1 MESTG
6 KEATR
11 VVLSFLVSA
20 RHLERR
26 FVAVKNVTVATRPKK
41 KIKAHQNA
49 SGPPEA
55 IKVGR
60 RCAPHIPAQWMKQAI

>member
-11 VVLSFLVSA
+11 VVLGFLVSA

-26 FVAVKNVTVATRPKK
+26 FLPTRK
-41 KIKAHQNA
+41 
-49 SGPPEA
+49 
-55 IKVGR
+55 
-60 RCAPHIPAQWMKQAI
+60 PALVPGQSKLRILKQL